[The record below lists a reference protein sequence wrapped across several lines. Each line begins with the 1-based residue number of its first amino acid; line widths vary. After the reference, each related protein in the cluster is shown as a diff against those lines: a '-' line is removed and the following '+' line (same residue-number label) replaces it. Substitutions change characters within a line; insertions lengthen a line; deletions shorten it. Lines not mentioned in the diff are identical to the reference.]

1 VGDVW
6 NLDDAAPAGP
16 TLASH
21 LLSRLGCHSRTDYV
35 ALPLTLLEN
44 WLELNA
50 NVQTYVRYIS
60 AALPRQACLSGRFS
74 DAFAVVAV
82 AFCSWNLAV
91 YMGVSVST
99 IFVDETPVKGV
110 PKELIA
116 KACPCEWNSQRL
128 LYMRN

>member
-1 VGDVW
+1 LRAIGALGLRFVGDVW

-21 LLSRLGCHSRTDYV
+21 LLSRLGYV

-60 AALPRQACLSGRFS
+60 AALPRQACLSERFS
-74 DAFAVVAV
+74 DAACGRRRNLLFLESCGLHGSFGFHV
-82 AFCSWNLAV
+82 CS
-91 YMGVSVST
+91 
-99 IFVDETPVKGV
+99 
-110 PKELIA
+110 
-116 KACPCEWNSQRL
+116 
-128 LYMRN
+128 